1 MQKHEENNNHMH
13 LIFLHGAPGV
23 GKRTIALELSREL
36 QFPFL
41 NFHHLS
47 ALLGPVFGYSTDTFN
62 ELRDKTYQAVIENAM
77 ALPEDGLIASFTY
90 EPSIPLD
97 NFKRFI
103 EAAQNSG
110 GMGLFIG
117 LTCTTDDLKGRVES
131 PERASMDKVSD
142 FQKLAESVSSGIFEL
157 PTLPG
162 PSITIDTSGETP
174 EETVQNILA
183 MLPEDL
189 KDNMIF

>member
-1 MQKHEENNNHMH
+1 MH

-23 GKRTIALELSREL
+23 GKRTIALELSKEL

-41 NFHHLS
+41 NFHHLA

-62 ELRDKTYQAVIENAM
+62 QLRDTTYKSVIENAM

-90 EPSIPLD
+90 EPSIPLA
-97 NFKRFI
+97 NFKQYI
-103 EAAQNSG
+103 AAAQESG

-117 LTCTTDDLKGRVES
+117 LTCATEDLKGRVES
-131 PERASMDKVSD
+131 PERAGMEKVSD
-142 FQKLAESVSSGIFEL
+142 FQKLSESVSSGIYEL
-157 PTLPG
+157 PALPG

-189 KDNMIF
+189 KGNMVF